1 MSPQDSPSVFP
12 DLLVDQAS
20 GVAQLGSQ
28 AIRLRPY
35 PAGSLPC
42 VEVDGVL
49 LVTLTV
55 PVRSVPVRSVR
66 WVREDGS
73 SDTGRV
79 VSGVES

>member
-1 MSPQDSPSVFP
+1 MSPLERVEVFP

-42 VEVDGVL
+42 VELDGVL
-49 LVTLTV
+49 LVTLT
-55 PVRSVPVRSVR
+55 VPVRSVR

-73 SDTGRV
+73 SDTGSV

>member
-1 MSPQDSPSVFP
+1 MSPQDSPSAFP
-12 DLLVDQAS
+12 DLLIDQAS

-42 VEVDGVL
+42 VEMDGML

-55 PVRSVPVRSVR
+55 PVRSVR
-66 WVREDGS
+66 WIHEDGS
-73 SDTGRV
+73 SDTDG
-79 VSGVES
+79 GAES

>member
-1 MSPQDSPSVFP
+1 MSLLEAFP
-12 DLLVDQAS
+12 DLLVDQAN

-55 PVRSVPVRSVR
+55 PVRSIR

-73 SDTGRV
+73 SDTGDV
-79 VSGVES
+79 VRGVSW

>member
-1 MSPQDSPSVFP
+1 MSPLEMFP
-12 DLLVDQAS
+12 DLLVDQAN

-42 VEVDGVL
+42 VEVDGML

-55 PVRSVPVRSVR
+55 PVRSIR
-66 WVREDGS
+66 WVHKDGS
-73 SDTGRV
+73 SDTDG
-79 VSGVES
+79 GAES

>member
-1 MSPQDSPSVFP
+1 MSPQDSPSAFP

-42 VEVDGVL
+42 VEVDGML
-49 LVTLTV
+49 LVTLT
-55 PVRSVPVRSVR
+55 VPVRSVR

-73 SDTGRV
+73 SDVDG
-79 VSGVES
+79 GVES

>member
-1 MSPQDSPSVFP
+1 MSQLEVFP
-12 DLLVDQAS
+12 DLMIDQAN

-42 VEVDGVL
+42 VEMDGML

-55 PVRSVPVRSVR
+55 PVRSVR
-66 WVREDGS
+66 WIHEDGS
-73 SDTGRV
+73 SDAEG
-79 VSGVES
+79 GVTR

>member
-1 MSPQDSPSVFP
+1 MSRTQFDVFP

-20 GVAQLGSQ
+20 GVARLGSQ

-42 VEVDGVL
+42 VEVDGML

-55 PVRSVPVRSVR
+55 PVRSIR
-66 WVREDGS
+66 WAHEDGS
-73 SDTGRV
+73 SDADG
-79 VSGVES
+79 GVES

>member
-1 MSPQDSPSVFP
+1 MSPLETFP
-12 DLLVDQAS
+12 DLLVDQAN

-42 VEVDGVL
+42 VEVDGML

-55 PVRSVPVRSVR
+55 PVRSIR
-66 WVREDGS
+66 WIHEDSS
-73 SDTGRV
+73 SDTCSA
-79 VSGVES
+79 VSGVPR

>member
-1 MSPQDSPSVFP
+1 MSQLEVFP

-28 AIRLRPY
+28 VIRLRPY

-42 VEVDGVL
+42 VEMDGVL

-55 PVRSVPVRSVR
+55 PVRSIR
-66 WVREDGS
+66 WIHEDGS
-73 SDTGRV
+73 SGTSSV
-79 VSGVES
+79 VSEVPQ